1 MSTLMR
7 IKEENL
13 EGGKKTWKF
22 YSSGEK
28 WELLATTKVKMNAVE
43 KSEQEYIDISSIKRV
58 TRKILKVS
66 RKINKNQSQETSQDS
81 TQDF

>member
-1 MSTLMR
+1 M
-7 IKEENL
+7 
-13 EGGKKTWKF
+13 
-22 YSSGEK
+22 
-28 WELLATTKVKMNAVE
+28 LATTKVKMNAVE

>member
-28 WELLATTKVKMNAVE
+28 WEMLATTKVKMNAVE
-43 KSEQEYIDISSIKRV
+43 KSEQEYIRHFLHK
-58 TRKILKVS
+58 TC
-66 RKINKNQSQETSQDS
+66 N
-81 TQDF
+81 

>member
-7 IKEENL
+7 IKEKNL
-13 EGGKKTWKF
+13 ERGKKTWKF
-22 YSSGEK
+22 CSSGEK
-28 WELLATTKVKMNAVE
+28 WEMLATTKVKMNAVE

-66 RKINKNQSQETSQDS
+66 RTINKNQSQETSQDS